1 MPKIYDNIENHLTKG
16 LNETLELSHR
26 TDFCVGY
33 FNLRGWKEVAEN
45 IDALAGETIQ
55 EGKEDVFRICRL
67 LVGMQKMPVDILR
80 DYFSRD
86 EDHLM
91 DQAEAVKLKKRL
103 AQEFKDQLT
112 IGTPT
117 DQDEKAL
124 RKLSQQLKDKKAVV
138 KLHLR
143 YTLHAKLYLAYSQD
157 KRVPIVGFLGS
168 SNLTLAGL
176 AKQGELNIDVMDQDA
191 ATKLAIW
198 FDERWKDRWCI
209 DITQELIEIIDN
221 SWAADR
227 LVSPFHIYLKIAY
240 HLSREARAGINEF
253 KLPKVFQKELLE
265 FQQKAVLVAAHHLH
279 KRDGVVIGDVVGLG
293 KTITATALAKLFEDD
308 FFLETLIICP
318 KNLVEMWEEYA
329 HRYQLRAKVI
339 SQSRV
344 QTILPTLRRYRL
356 VIIDESHNLRNDQG
370 SRYRAIKSYL
380 EENDSK
386 VILLSATP
394 YNKSYLDLSNQL
406 RLFLSDDKDLGI
418 SPEAYISAIGGQ
430 VQFSSQHTETFIR
443 SIKAFEKSPFA
454 DDWREL
460 MRMYLV
466 RRTRS
471 FIKNNY
477 ADTDPTNGRRFLTF
491 ADGSRSYFPDRLP
504 QRVLYE
510 FNPEDETDIYASLY
524 SANVVKTIN
533 GLELPRYGLQGYLTD
548 KPLIKPSEEEKHL
561 MVNLSR
567 AGKRLMGFC
576 RTNLFKRLESSGYS
590 FLLSLSRHIL
600 RNYVF
605 VYALQNRLPIPIG
618 KNISH
623 NLDEFL
629 EDKDPDDEDV
639 NILNIILKEET
650 YLKNAEKLY
659 NQYASESHRNQFDW
673 IRSEFFANFRKTVTE
688 KDGTEREFDVS
699 LLQDLIKDGKE
710 IIKILMIGK
719 AWDPAQ
725 DRQLNALY
733 DLLTRKHSKEKVL
746 VFTQF
751 ADTAYYLTEQL
762 KDRGL
767 KKIESVTG
775 ANEHPTGLAH
785 RFSPHSNNK
794 LEIVEA
800 NQELRV
806 LIATDVLSEGQNLQD
821 AHIILNYDL
830 PWAIIRLIQRAG
842 RVDRIGQKAEQI
854 LCYSFLPEDGIEQII
869 NLRSRLTQRIEENA
883 NVVGSD
889 ETFFDG
895 DPINL
900 TDLYNEKSG
909 ILDGEDDDTEVDLAS
924 LAYQIWK
931 NATDENPELNKL
943 IPDLPN
949 VIYATKENTEEPEK
963 EGVIVYTRTSEEN
976 DVLAW
981 VDNKGKIITQSQHT
995 ILKAA
1000 QCTPDTEPKYR
1011 LETHHELVKKGM
1023 DFIKDEE
1030 KNTGGSLGK
1039 KTGVKY
1045 RTYMRLDRYCKEFEN
1060 TLFITDQL
1068 KKAVDDVYKY
1078 PLKEFARETL
1088 NRQMKAGIGDDQL
1101 AALVV
1106 SLREEDKLAI
1116 VNEDEQPNRE
1126 PQIICSLGLINQ

>member
-1 MPKIYDNIENHLTKG
+1 MPKIYDNINNHLTKG
-16 LNETLELSHR
+16 LNDTLELSHR

-33 FNLRGWKEVAEN
+33 FNLRGWKEVADK
-45 IDALAGETIQ
+45 IDNLSGETIA
-55 EGKEDVFRICRL
+55 EGTEDVHRICRL
-67 LVGMQKMPVDILR
+67 LVGMQKMPVDILKESFYK
-80 DYFSRD
+80 DDTHIIDS
-86 EDHLM
+86 
-91 DQAEAVKLKKRL
+91 AEASKLKKRL

-112 IGTPT
+112 YGAPT
-117 DQDEKAL
+117 EQHEKAL
-124 RKLSQQLKDKKAVV
+124 RKLSQQLKDKKVVV

-143 YTLHAKLYLAYSQD
+143 YTLHAKLYLAYSPD
-157 KRVPIVGFLGS
+157 KRVPVVGFLGS
-168 SNLTLAGL
+168 SNLTFAGL
-176 AKQGELNIDVMDQDA
+176 ANQGELNIDVMDQDA
-191 ATKLAIW
+191 ALKLADW
-198 FDERWKDRWCI
+198 FNDRWKDRWCI
-209 DITQELIEIIDN
+209 DITEELIDIIDN
-221 SWAADR
+221 SWASDR
-227 LVSPFHIYLKIAY
+227 LIPPFHIYLKIAY

-253 KLPKVFQKELLE
+253 KLPKVFQTELLE

-279 KRDGVVIGDVVGLG
+279 KRGGVLIGDVVGLG
-293 KTITATALAKLFEDD
+293 KTIIATALAKLFEDD

-329 HRYQLRAKVI
+329 HKYQLRAKVI

-344 QTILPTLRRYRL
+344 QSILPTLRRYRL

-370 SRYRAIKSYL
+370 SRYRAIKAYL

-394 YNKSYLDLSNQL
+394 YNKTYLDLSNQL
-406 RLFLSDDKDLGI
+406 RLFISDDKDLGI
-418 SPEAYISAIGGQ
+418 SPERYIESIGGQ

-443 SIKAFEKSPFA
+443 SIKAFEKSFFA

-460 MRMYLV
+460 MRLYLV

-477 ADTDPTNGRRFLTF
+477 AASDPSNGRKFLTF
-491 ADGSRSYFPDRLP
+491 ADGSKSYFPDRIP

-510 FNPEDETDIYASLY
+510 FNPKDKKDIYANLY
-524 SANVVKTIN
+524 SQDIVNIIN
-533 GLELPRYGLQGYLTD
+533 GLQLPRYGLQNFLSE
-548 KPLIKPSEEEKHL
+548 KPTTKASKEEDII
-561 MVNLSR
+561 MQNLSR

-576 RTNLFKRLESSGYS
+576 RTNLFKRLESSGFS

-605 VYALQNRLPIPIG
+605 VYAVQNHLPIPIG
-618 KNISH
+618 KNVSH
-623 NLDEFL
+623 NLDEYL
-629 EDKDPDDEDV
+629 EDSDTDSEGNETNHLK
-639 NILNIILKEET
+639 IILKEET
-650 YLKNAEKLY
+650 YLENAKKLY
-659 NQYASESHRNQFDW
+659 ELYTTDAYKKRFDW
-673 IRSEFFANFRKTVTE
+673 ISSQFFAP
-688 KDGTEREFDVS
+688 S
-699 LLQDLIKDGKE
+699 LQKHLINDSKE
-710 IIKILMIGK
+710 IIKILTLGK
-719 AWDPAQ
+719 NWNPEEDK
-725 DRQLNALY
+725 QLNALHQ
-733 DLLTRKHSKEKVL
+733 LLTEKHSTEKVL

-762 KDRGL
+762 KKRGV
-767 KKIESVTG
+767 KKLESVTG
-775 ANEHPTGLAH
+775 DNENPTGLAH
-785 RFSPHSNNK
+785 RFSPVSNHK
-794 LEIVEA
+794 PEINA
-800 NQELRV
+800 TKQDLRV
-806 LIATDVLSEGQNLQD
+806 LITTDVLSEGQNLQD

-854 LCYSFLPEDGIEQII
+854 LCYSFLPEDGIEAII
-869 NLRSRLTQRIEENA
+869 NLRRRLTQRIEENA

-931 NATDENPELNKL
+931 NATDADPSLLKT

-949 VIYATKENTEEPEK
+949 VIYATKHNTEDKEK
-963 EGVIVYTRTSEEN
+963 EGVIVYTRTTDEN

-981 VDNKGKIITQSQHT
+981 MDNKGKIITQSQHT

-1000 QCTPDTEPKYR
+1000 QCTPTTEPKYKI
-1011 LETHHELVKKGM
+1011 ENHHELVKKGI
-1023 DFIKDEE
+1023 DFIREEE

-1045 RTYMRLDRYCKEFEN
+1045 RVYMRLDRYCKEMEN
-1060 TLFITDQL
+1060 TLFVNEQL
-1068 KKAVDDVYKY
+1068 KKAVDDIYKY

-1088 NRQMKAGIGDDQL
+1088 NRQLKGGIGDDHL
-1101 AALVV
+1101 AELVV

-1116 VNEDEQPNRE
+1116 VNEDEQPNKE
-1126 PQIICSLGLINQ
+1126 PQIICSLGLTNG

>member
-1 MPKIYDNIENHLTKG
+1 MPKIYDNIKNHLTKG
-16 LNETLELSHR
+16 LNETLELSQR

-33 FNLRGWKEVAEN
+33 FNLRGWKEVVDKVDNLEGA
-45 IDALAGETIQ
+45 IIG
-55 EGKEDVFRICRL
+55 EGKDEVYRICRL

-80 DYFSRD
+80 DYFSQD
-86 EDHLM
+86 EDHTI

-117 DQDEKAL
+117 ETDERAL
-124 RKLSQQLKDKKAVV
+124 RKLSQQMKDKKVVV

-143 YTLHAKLYLAYSQD
+143 YTLHAKLYLCFLRD
-157 KRVPIVGFLGS
+157 RNKIEGFVGS

-176 AKQGELNIDVMDQDA
+176 AKQGELNIDVEEQDA
-191 ATKLAIW
+191 ATKLAEW
-198 FDERWKDRWCI
+198 FKDRWNDRWCI
-209 DITQELIEIIDN
+209 DITEELIEIIDN

-253 KLPKVFQKELLE
+253 KLPKIFQKELLE

-279 KRDGVVIGDVVGLG
+279 KRDGVIIGDVVGLG
-293 KTITATALAKLFEDD
+293 KTITATALAKMFEED

-318 KNLVEMWEEYA
+318 PNLKEMWEDYRVRYA
-329 HRYQLRAKVI
+329 LNARII
-339 SQSRV
+339 SIGEV
-344 QTILPTLRRYRL
+344 QKTLPNLRRFRL

-394 YNKSYLDLSNQL
+394 YNKTYLDLSNQL
-406 RLFLSDDKDLGI
+406 RLFISDDKDLGI
-418 SPEAYISAIGGQ
+418 SPEEYIKHIGGQ
-430 VQFSSQHTETFIR
+430 IQFSSQHTETFIR
-443 SIKAFEKSPFA
+443 SVKAFEKSHFA

-460 MRMYLV
+460 MRLYLV

-471 FIKNNY
+471 FIRNNY
-477 ADTDPTNGRRFLTF
+477 AETDPTNNRKFLTF
-491 ADGSRSYFPDRLP
+491 SDGSKSYFPDRIP

-510 FNPEDETDIYASLY
+510 FNPSDKADIYANLY
-524 SANVVKTIN
+524 SKKIIDIIN
-533 GLELPRYGLQGYLTD
+533 GLGLPRYGLQSYLND
-548 KPLIKPSEEEKHL
+548 KPLIKPTTAEEQIML
-561 MVNLSR
+561 NLSR
-567 AGKRLMGFC
+567 AGRRLMGFA
-576 RTNLFKRLESSGYS
+576 RTNLFKRLESSGFS

-600 RNYVF
+600 RNYLF
-605 VYALQNRLPIPIG
+605 VYALQNHLPIPIG
-618 KNISH
+618 KNISQ
-623 NLDEFL
+623 NLDEYL
-629 EDKDPDDEDV
+629 EDSDPDNDGEDS
-639 NILNIILKEET
+639 NLLNLILKEET
-650 YLKNAEKLY
+650 YLKKAEELYKLF
-659 NQYASESHRNQFDW
+659 ESDSYKKRFDW
-673 IRSEFFANFRKTVTE
+673 IRSEFFNNALTAE
-688 KDGTEREFDVS
+688 
-699 LLQDLIKDGKE
+699 LISDSKE
-710 IIKILMIGK
+710 IIRILSFGK
-719 AWDPAQ
+719 GWNPAK
-725 DRQLNALY
+725 DKQLNALY
-733 DLLTRKHSKEKVL
+733 DLLTNKHGTEKVL

-751 ADTAYYLTEQL
+751 ADTAYYLTEE
-762 KDRGL
+762 L
-767 KKIESVTG
+767 KKRGIKQIESVTG
-775 ANEHPTGLAH
+775 SDKNPTGLAQ
-785 RFSPHSNNK
+785 RFSPHSNQK
-794 LEIVEA
+794 DDVIKSG
-800 NQELRV
+800 QELRV
-806 LIATDVLSEGQNLQD
+806 LITTDVLSEGQNLQD
-821 AHIILNYDL
+821 AHIVLNYDL

-842 RVDRIGQKAEQI
+842 RVDRIGQKAEKI
-854 LCYSFLPEDGIEQII
+854 ICYSFLPEDGIEAII
-869 NLRSRLTQRIEENA
+869 NLRRRLTQRIEENA

-931 NATDENPELNKL
+931 NATDANPELNKI

-949 VIYATKENTEEPEK
+949 VIYATKHNEDAPEK

-981 VDNKGKIITQSQHT
+981 MNNKGEIITQSQHT

-1000 QCTPDTEPKYR
+1000 QCTPDTEPKYK
-1011 LETHHELVKKGM
+1011 LENHHELVKKGI
-1023 DFIKDEE
+1023 DFIRDEE

-1045 RTYMRLDRYCKEFEN
+1045 RVYMRLDRYCKEYDG
-1060 TLFITDQL
+1060 TLFVNEQL
-1068 KKAVDDVYKY
+1068 KKAVDDIYKY

-1088 NRQMKAGIGDDQL
+1088 NRQLKSGISDEQL
-1101 AALVV
+1101 GSLVI

-1126 PQIICSLGLINQ
+1126 PQIICSMGLTNS

>member
-16 LNETLELSHR
+16 LNETLELSQR

-33 FNLRGWKEVAEN
+33 FNLRGWKQVADR
-45 IDALAGETIQ
+45 IDSLAGATVV
-55 EGKEDVFRICRL
+55 EGKDDVHRICRL

-80 DYFSRD
+80 DYFSKD
-86 EDHLM
+86 DDHII

-117 DQDEKAL
+117 EADEKAL
-124 RKLSQQLKDKKAVV
+124 RTLSQQMKDKKVVV

-143 YTLHAKLYLAYSQD
+143 YTLHAKLYLAYSND
-157 KRVPIVGFLGS
+157 KRVPVVGFLGS

-191 ATKLAIW
+191 ANKLAIW
-198 FDERWKDRWCI
+198 FDDRWKDRWCI
-209 DITQELIEIIDN
+209 DITEELTEIIDN

-227 LVSPFHIYLKIAY
+227 LISPFHIYLKIAY

-279 KRDGVVIGDVVGLG
+279 KRGGVIIGDVVGLG

-318 KNLVEMWEEYA
+318 KNLVEMWEDYA
-329 HRYQLRAKVI
+329 HKYQLRAKVI

-344 QTILPTLRRYRL
+344 QTILPNLRRYRL

-394 YNKSYLDLSNQL
+394 YNKTYLDLSNQL
-406 RLFLSDDKDLGI
+406 RLFISDDKDLGI
-418 SPEAYISAIGGQ
+418 SPEEYIKHIGGQ

-443 SIKAFEKSPFA
+443 SIKAFEKSHFA

-460 MRMYLV
+460 MRLYLV

-477 ADTDPTNGRRFLTF
+477 AETDPTNNRKFLTF
-491 ADGSRSYFPDRLP
+491 ADGSKSYFPERIP

-510 FNPEDETDIYASLY
+510 FNPKDKKDIYANLY
-524 SANVVKTIN
+524 SQNIIDIIN
-533 GLELPRYGLQGYLTD
+533 GLELPRYGLQSYLNE
-548 KPLIKPSEEEKHL
+548 KPLIKPTKEEEQI
-561 MVNLSR
+561 MQNLSR
-567 AGKRLMGFC
+567 AGRRLMGFC

-600 RNYVF
+600 RNYLF
-605 VYALQNRLPIPIG
+605 VYASQNHLPIPIG
-618 KNISH
+618 KNISQ
-623 NLDEFL
+623 NLDDYL
-629 EDKDPDDEDV
+629 EDSDTDNDGEGS
-639 NILNIILKEET
+639 NLLNLILKEET
-650 YLKNAEKLY
+650 YLKKAEELYKLFS
-659 NQYASESHRNQFDW
+659 SESYKKRFDW
-673 IRSEFFANFRKTVTE
+673 IRSEFFANAL
-688 KDGTEREFDVS
+688 S
-699 LLQDLIKDGKE
+699 ANLINDSKE
-710 IIKILMIGK
+710 IIKILSFGK
-719 AWDPAQ
+719 DWNPDE
-725 DRQLNALY
+725 DKQLNALY
-733 DLLTRKHSKEKVL
+733 DLLTNKHGKEKVL

-762 KDRGL
+762 KKRGIKQL
-767 KKIESVTG
+767 ESVTG
-775 ANEHPTGLAH
+775 ADENPTGLAH
-785 RFSPHSNNK
+785 RFSPFSNNK
-794 LEIVEA
+794 PDINKEG
-800 NQELRV
+800 QELRV
-806 LIATDVLSEGQNLQD
+806 LITTDVLSEGQNLQD

-842 RVDRIGQKAEQI
+842 RVDRIGQKAEKI
-854 LCYSFLPEDGIEQII
+854 ICYSFLPEDGIEAII
-869 NLRSRLTQRIEENA
+869 NLRRRLTQRIEENA

-895 DPINL
+895 DPINV
-900 TDLYNEKSG
+900 TDIYANN
-909 ILDGEDDDTEVDLAS
+909 INLDGDDDDTEVDLAS

-931 NATDENPELNKL
+931 NATDANPELNKI

-949 VIYATKENTEEPEK
+949 VIYATKHNEDVPEK

-976 DVLAW
+976 DILAW
-981 VDNKGKIITQSQHT
+981 MNNKGEIITQSQHT

-1000 QCTPDTEPKYR
+1000 QCTPNTEPKYK
-1011 LETHHELVKKGM
+1011 LENHHELVKKGI
-1023 DFIKDEE
+1023 DFIRDEE

-1045 RTYMRLDRYCKEFEN
+1045 RVYMRLDRYCKEYEG
-1060 TLFITDQL
+1060 TLFVNEQL
-1068 KKAVDDVYKY
+1068 KKAVDDIYKY

-1088 NRQMKAGIGDDQL
+1088 NRQLKSGIADDQL
-1101 AALVV
+1101 ASLVV

-1126 PQIICSLGLINQ
+1126 PQIICSMGLKN